1 MMKPSNSASLLN
13 QFDIY
18 KCLERGEATEIVSL
32 PSERFL
38 KGLFNI
44 NVVYNYS

>member
-18 KCLERGEATEIVSL
+18 KCLGGGKL
-32 PSERFL
+32 LKLYHHLQKDF
-38 KGLFNI
+38 KGL
-44 NVVYNYS
+44 V